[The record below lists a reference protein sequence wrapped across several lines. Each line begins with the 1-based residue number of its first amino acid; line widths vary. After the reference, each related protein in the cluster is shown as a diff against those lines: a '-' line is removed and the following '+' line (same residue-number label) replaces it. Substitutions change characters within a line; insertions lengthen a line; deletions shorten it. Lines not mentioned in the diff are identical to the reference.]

1 MSVRPTSPHDT
12 VADYDS
18 NDYDYQ
24 TFWTG
29 RDYEQWAETVVL
41 TRLMRDLGP
50 SQWFAD
56 FGGGFGRNAVHYRD
70 WVAHAVLIDFS
81 VTNLER
87 AGELYPEDVAA
98 GRLHLVRSDLSR
110 CRSWTPHSTRP

>member
-29 RDYEQWAETVVL
+29 RDYEQWAETV
-41 TRLMRDLGP
+41 RAHP
-50 SQWFAD
+50 
-56 FGGGFGRNAVHYRD
+56 
-70 WVAHAVLIDFS
+70 AHA
-81 VTNLER
+81 
-87 AGELYPEDVAA
+87 
-98 GRLHLVRSDLSR
+98 
-110 CRSWTPHSTRP
+110 

>member
-29 RDYEQWAETVVL
+29 RDYEHWAETVVL
-41 TRLMRDLGP
+41 TRLMQEAGP
-50 SQWFAD
+50 QREWFAD
-56 FGGGFGRNAVHYRD
+56 FGVD
-70 WVAHAVLIDFS
+70 SVATPCTTGI
-81 VTNLER
+81 
-87 AGELYPEDVAA
+87 G
-98 GRLHLVRSDLSR
+98 SR
-110 CRSWTPHSTRP
+110 TRCSLTIR